1 MIMSVSKTAENIKEC
16 LELLFEILEDKSVPR
31 NIRVTCEKTKD
42 VLLSAGDE
50 KVKIDT
56 AIQNL
61 DLLADN
67 VQVPTYTRMQIWNI
81 VSLLES
87 S

>member
-1 MIMSVSKTAENIKEC
+1 MSLENIESSI
-16 LELLFEILEDKSVPR
+16 ELLVEIIEDSSVPK
-31 NIRVTCEKTKD
+31 NIKQTCEKVKSI
-42 VLLSAGDE
+42 LLNEGDE
-50 KVKIDT
+50 KVKIDN

-67 VQVPTYTRMQIWNI
+67 ASVPTYTRMQIWNI

-87 S
+87 SQNI

>member
-1 MIMSVSKTAENIKEC
+1 MSNENINSS
-16 LELLFEILEDKSVPR
+16 LELLDEIIGDSSVPK
-31 NIRVTCEKTKD
+31 NIKQTCEKVK
-42 VLLSAGDE
+42 VILLEKGDE
-50 KVKIDT
+50 KVKIDS

-67 VQVPTYTRMQIWNI
+67 ASVPTYTRMQIWNV

-87 S
+87 SQNI

>member
-1 MIMSVSKTAENIKEC
+1 MSLENIDSSI
-16 LELLFEILEDKSVPR
+16 ELLVEIIEDSSVPK
-31 NIRVTCEKTKD
+31 NIKQTCEKVKAI
-42 VLLSAGDE
+42 LLNEGDE
-50 KVKIDT
+50 KVKIDN

-67 VQVPTYTRMQIWNI
+67 ASVPTYTRMQIWNI

-87 S
+87 SQNI

>member
-1 MIMSVSKTAENIKEC
+1 MSLENIESSI
-16 LELLFEILEDKSVPR
+16 ELLKEIIDDSSVPK
-31 NIRVTCEKTKD
+31 NIKQTCEKVKEI
-42 VLLSAGDE
+42 LLGKGDE
-50 KVKIDT
+50 KVKIDS

-67 VQVPTYTRMQIWNI
+67 ASVPTYTRMQIWNI

-87 S
+87 SQNI

>member
-1 MIMSVSKTAENIKEC
+1 MKTQVSNNIISSI
-16 LELLFEILEDKSVPR
+16 ELLDEIVEDKSVPK
-31 NIRVTCEKTKD
+31 NIRITCEKTKKILTGD
-42 VLLSAGDE
+42 GDE

>member
-1 MIMSVSKTAENIKEC
+1 MANIKESI
-16 LELLFEILEDKSVPR
+16 ELLDEIIEDSGVPK
-31 NIRVTCEKTKD
+31 NIKLTCEKTKMI
-42 VLLSAGDE
+42 LNGEGDE
-50 KVKIDT
+50 RVKIDT

-67 VQVPTYTRMQIWNI
+67 AQVPTYTRMQIWNI

>member
-1 MIMSVSKTAENIKEC
+1 MTLENIDSSID
-16 LELLFEILEDKSVPR
+16 LLVEIIEDSSVPK
-31 NIRVTCEKTKD
+31 NIKSTCEKVKAI
-42 VLLSAGDE
+42 LLNDGDE
-50 KVKIDT
+50 KVKIDN

-67 VQVPTYTRMQIWNI
+67 ALVPTYTRMQIWNI

-87 S
+87 SQNI

>member
-1 MIMSVSKTAENIKEC
+1 MKTKQSPTNIKSAI
-16 LELLFEILEDKSVPR
+16 ELLDEIIEDSSVPK
-31 NIRVTCEKTKD
+31 NIRLTCENTKK
-42 VLLSAGDE
+42 VLTGDGDE
-50 KVKIDT
+50 KVRIDT

-67 VQVPTYTRMQIWNI
+67 VQVPTYTRMQVWNI

>member
-1 MIMSVSKTAENIKEC
+1 MTLENIESSI
-16 LELLFEILEDKSVPR
+16 ELLVEIIEDSSVPK
-31 NIRVTCEKTKD
+31 NIKQTCEKVKTI
-42 VLLSAGDE
+42 LLNNGDE
-50 KVKIDT
+50 KVKIDN

-67 VQVPTYTRMQIWNI
+67 ASVPTYTRMQIWNI

-87 S
+87 SQNI